1 MTTPPPGPRDDDHT
15 RNAKLALRAQVKA
28 RLGAMSFAERQSE
41 SAAIV
46 ASLLTNPALVTGGPV
61 LLYCPMPFEP
71 DVSPLAIAL
80 LARGNTIC
88 APLVDWPNWSMQ
100 AAIVRRWPDDLV
112 LDAKGLRTPPPTAEI
127 IPPESLAA
135 VIVPGVAF
143 DAHGN
148 RLGRG
153 GGFYDRYLAGIPL
166 DRRLGVCFSTQL
178 VEHVPT
184 APHDARV
191 SIVISP

>member
-1 MTTPPPGPRDDDHT
+1 MS
-15 RNAKLALRAQVKA
+15 LAD
-28 RLGAMSFAERQSE
+28 RQAE

-46 ASLLTNPALVTGGPV
+46 ASLLAHPAVTTGGPV

-71 DVSPLAIAL
+71 DVFPLAVAL
-80 LARGNTIC
+80 IARGITLC
-88 APLVDWPNWSMQ
+88 APLVDWPNWSMHAGQ
-100 AAIVRRWPDDLV
+100 VRRWPDDLV
-112 LDAKGLRTPPPTAEI
+112 QDAKGLRTPPPDARVI
-127 IPPESLAA
+127 APESLAA

-143 DAHGN
+143 DAHGH

-153 GGFYDRYLAGIPL
+153 GGFYDRYLVRIPL

-191 SIVISP
+191 SVVISP